1 VADYRTPL
9 PHLLAGFLEAGVNRV
24 LALDPASEQ
33 RLLKLQGKT
42 LQLDLEGLEISL
54 FLSFDSG
61 NVQVGLESD
70 TEPDTLI
77 RGTPVALFSMAAPGD
92 AERWGLPGSN
102 VHIEGDANLARDLER
117 LFSKMEPDWE
127 KPITDLLGDV
137 LGFQLA
143 SGLKQGVAAVQAA
156 AEGAGEAAGAFFRDD
171 SEELVRPGELDEFN
185 RAVDTLND
193 ALGRLEA
200 RLRALKGTDT

>member
-1 VADYRTPL
+1 MPDYRTPL

-33 RLLKLQGKT
+33 RLLRLQGRT
-42 LQLDLEGLEISL
+42 LQLDLEGLAISL

-61 NVQVGLESD
+61 NVRVGLDSD
-70 TEPDTLI
+70 AEPDTLI
-77 RGTPVALFSMAAPGD
+77 RGTPVALFAMAAPGD
-92 AERWGLPGSN
+92 AENWGLPGSN

-117 LFSKMEPDWE
+117 LFSRMEPDWE

-143 SGLKQGVAAVQAA
+143 SGLKQGVEAVQTA
-156 AEGAGEAAGAFFRDD
+156 AEGAAEMAGAFFRDD
-171 SEELVRPGELDEFN
+171 SDELVRPRELHEFN

-193 ALGRLEA
+193 AIGRLEA
-200 RLRALKGTDT
+200 RLRAMKGTGP

>member
-1 VADYRTPL
+1 MPDYRTPL
-9 PHLLAGFLEAGVNRV
+9 PALLAGFLEAGVNRV

-42 LQLDLEGLEISL
+42 LQLDLEGLDITL

-61 NVQVGLESD
+61 NVRVGLDSD
-70 TEPDTLI
+70 TEPDTLV
-77 RGTPVALFSMAAPGD
+77 RGTPVALFAMAAPGE
-92 AERWGLPGSN
+92 AEHWGLPGSN

-117 LFSKMEPDWE
+117 LFSALEPDFE

-137 LGFQLA
+137 LGFQVA
-143 SGLKQGVAAVQAA
+143 SGLKQGAEGMRAA
-156 AEGAGEAAGAFFRDD
+156 AESTIKMAGSFFRDE
-171 SEELVRPGELDEFN
+171 SETLVRPPELDEFN

-193 ALGRLEA
+193 AIERLEA
-200 RLRALKGTDT
+200 RLRDLRGSS